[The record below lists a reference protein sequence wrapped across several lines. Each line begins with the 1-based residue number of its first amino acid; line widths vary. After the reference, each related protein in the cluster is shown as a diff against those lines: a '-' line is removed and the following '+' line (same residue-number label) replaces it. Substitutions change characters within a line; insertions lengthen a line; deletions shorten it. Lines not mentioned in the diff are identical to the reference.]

1 MGDGHEIFDLTG
13 TVVAIKKRFMLPR
26 LLVFTVL
33 ATVPACSACGGPTEP
48 IPAAQADRH
57 VRRPVDEVGY
67 THTAEGIAE
76 VVEFA
81 LGAEQHRFAEN
92 NQLRGVGPDDVFA
105 AGISPHDD
113 YQYAQQV
120 YAHLYPHIRAS
131 HVLVIGVAHKARD
144 FPEVEGKLVFDSFD
158 AWHGPYGDVEIS
170 PLRADLLEALEPGGN
185 AIVHDELQSIEHSVE
200 GLIPWLQHFDRQ
212 VQIVSILIPYMSWE
226 RLAELADRTAAHLQR
241 AMEQRGMILGR
252 DVAILISSD
261 SVHYGDEG
269 WGGKDFADFG
279 VDRQGYDRAVERD
292 LNLVRDYLVDQVSRT
307 KLEQLYRLLVQED
320 YHEYRITWCGRFS
333 VPFGL
338 AVLEALP
345 TGTGKP
351 HHDGVLLRYGTTLDP
366 GRHDPGVEG
375 LGVTAPASLRHWVGF
390 VAIGYR

>member
-170 PLRADLLEALEPGGN
+170 PLRAELLEALEPGGN

-226 RLAELADRTAAHLQR
+226 RMAELADRTAAHLQR

-252 DVAILISSD
+252 DVAITSIGSPGVAGSRYRLAWQCSKRCPRAPGSRITTVCCCATAPPSIRGGTTRVWRGWASRPRPAC
-261 SVHYGDEG
+261 VTG
-269 WGGKDFADFG
+269 WGSSPSAIADHQNMAG
-279 VDRQGYDRAVERD
+279 GP
-292 LNLVRDYLVDQVSRT
+292 VS
-307 KLEQLYRLLVQED
+307 
-320 YHEYRITWCGRFS
+320 G
-333 VPFGL
+333 
-338 AVLEALP
+338 AA
-345 TGTGKP
+345 
-351 HHDGVLLRYGTTLDP
+351 
-366 GRHDPGVEG
+366 
-375 LGVTAPASLRHWVGF
+375 
-390 VAIGYR
+390 